1 MNIRKI
7 MKKVKSQWVIAG
19 LVVGMGVSMGVV
31 TPVEAQAWTARSV
44 SQISSDIGSNSQY
57 VVKSGDTLFSIAKA
71 AGVSVS
77 QIQNWNNMN
86 TTTLSV
92 GKTLR
97 VKEFA
102 APATTNEYAVR
113 SGDTLSGI
121 AYAKGLSVAQL
132 QTWNNI
138 PNANIIRIG
147 QILKLQ
153 ATSTVT
159 PPSSNTGTDTVT
171 VTDKKYTVRGGDTL
185 WKIAN
190 DNNVTVNQIV
200 AWNNISNPNLITPGM
215 VFKVGETKTT
225 VTVPSAPSTETKIVT
240 SSYTVQKG
248 NTLNQ
253 IAEWNGVTAD
263 QLAEWSGIQN
273 KNMIQ
278 PGQVITIHKT
288 VVVEKPVEP
297 TVPAVPVTPEVPATP
312 ETPNESEAA
321 APVLTYSVSF
331 NESKKEATIQLN
343 GSRAPGES
351 KISHFIFPDG
361 TKAYG
366 TEVSYKTVVSGSY
379 IFTVV
384 NEAGKT
390 ATQTVVIDLEA
401 AYPAPVE
408 NQASVLTLT
417 ETKAPNGKTALQF
430 IATDA
435 QGVASV
441 TLPDRTKSTES
452 EGFYEISSNG
462 TYHFSV
468 TDKTGE
474 IVSKSITVSSF
485 DEEAPTFTVKQA
497 YDDAANTVSIT
508 IATADNKAGDVAIE
522 LPNGVVVTNTAEFVA
537 VENGTYEFVITDKQG
552 NQTTATV
559 NVKDVYKD
567 EIAPGLTLTPST
579 TEATNEAVTI
589 TAIAT
594 DDAGIAQVMN
604 PEGTVIK
611 ASGEETYEFSFSV
624 TENGTYSFKAFDVN
638 GFETTKTIV
647 VDNIDVSAPALTIAD
662 TLSETNNQQA
672 ILTVSASDNAGLKYV
687 VNPDGTTSTLA
698 DGESYEYIVNE
709 NGTYKFV
716 AEDAAGNITEDSV
729 VVDYI
734 NVDLFA
740 PSLEATLSE
749 SGETEGPIN
758 INVIATDDLAISH
771 IVLPDG
777 TQVNNDSVVY
787 SVTENGT
794 YAFTAYDTKGK
805 STTITVTVDNI
816 IVKDETVP
824 SLSYTY
830 SRETKGSEP
839 VVITVTAT
847 DEQSGVYS
855 ITLPDGTVVNAETA
869 EFTVNQNGTYM
880 VEAKDNAGNVYST
893 YIYVDMIEA
902 EVVDGGEDSEAQ
914 EDVTKPTIYYY
925 MDRSELS
932 LDPLTVYIETEDLE
946 SGIESIIL
954 PDGTVVN
961 AVSASFTAVANGN
974 YTVKAIDKNGNI
986 QEVTV
991 AVTLIGEKEVVQAP
1005 IDFAAPEVFYTLSEE
1020 GMTTGPITVT
1030 VTAQDVESNG
1040 SLASGVKSITLP
1052 DGTVVEG
1059 DTAQFEVTENGRYVV
1074 LVEDND
1080 GNVAT
1085 ENVDIFGIIEEEDVE
1100 EPVYVDVE
1108 NPQAQL
1114 ILSTSAPTTGTINV
1128 AVVATDNVGV
1138 ASITLPDGTV
1148 VNGDVA
1154 NFVVNKNDYYYVTI
1168 TDVNGNVAYAG
1179 VEITNIQAPLLD
1191 GELPELSYEV
1201 STTEPNVDSV
1211 DVTVRATDNTEV
1223 AYLIAADGSTIIEG
1237 SEYHFT
1243 ATKPGTYTIQ
1253 AVDKS
1258 GNIGFINIDIYNVKF
1273 VPVKTEDKTAPI
1285 IEFIPSRTTSSAEPF
1300 VIRVDVMDD
1309 GGFDSIVLPNG
1320 ETTYSSTVDY
1330 TVYENGTYQFIA
1342 TDESG
1347 NTTTASYEVTLV
1359 DGFVDKVGPKLN
1371 YTVSNPNPT
1380 QDAITVY
1387 VSIPDADFDHAVG
1400 PDGTIITSKDFS
1412 FVVTQNGFS
1421 NIVAYDKSGNVS
1433 RLSIPTFNIDRYAP
1447 DAYALEESR
1456 TAESVTYRLIV
1467 MDDVGIVSITRPDG
1481 TTETMSSNTDSEFME
1496 MMTFTRNGT
1505 YTLSAVDNFGKI
1517 ATTTFVVDSLP
1528 Q

>member
-1 MNIRKI
+1 MNMRKI
-7 MKKVKSQWVIAG
+7 MKKVKSQWVVAG
-19 LVVGMGVSMGVV
+19 LIVGMGVSMGVV

-44 SQISSDIGSNSQY
+44 SQISNDIGSSSQY

-77 QIQNWNNMN
+77 QIQSWNHLN

-92 GKTLR
+92 GKILR

-102 APATTNEYAVR
+102 APASTNEYTVQ

-153 ATSTVT
+153 ASSTVT
-159 PPSSNTGTDTVT
+159 PPSSNTGTETVT
-171 VTDKKYTVRGGDTL
+171 VTDKKYTVSSGDTL

-225 VTVPSAPSTETKIVT
+225 VTVPSAPNTETKIET
-240 SSYTVQKG
+240 STYVVQKG

-273 KNMIQ
+273 KNLIQ

-297 TVPAVPVTPEVPATP
+297 TVPETPETPEVPVTP
-312 ETPNESEAA
+312 ETPNESEAT
-321 APVLTYSVSF
+321 APVLTYGVSF
-331 NESKKEATIQLN
+331 NENKKEATIRLN

-351 KISHFIFPDG
+351 NISHFIFPDG
-361 TKAYG
+361 TKVYG
-366 TEVSYKTVVSGSY
+366 TEVFYNTVVSGSY

-408 NQASVLTLT
+408 NEASVLTLT
-417 ETKAPNGKTALQF
+417 ETKTPNGKTALQF
-430 IATDA
+430 VATDA

-452 EGFYEISSNG
+452 KGYYEITSNG

-474 IVSKSITVSSF
+474 IVTKSITVSSF
-485 DEEAPTFTVKQA
+485 DEEAPSYTVKQA
-497 YDDAANTVSIT
+497 YNEAENTVSIT
-508 IATADNKAGDVAIE
+508 IKTADNKAGDVAIK
-522 LPNGVVVTNTAEFVA
+522 LPNGVIVANTAEFVA
-537 VENGTYEFVITDKQG
+537 VENGTYAFVITDKEG

-567 EIAPGLTLTPST
+567 EIAPEMTLTPST

-594 DDAGIAQVMN
+594 DDAGIAQVIN
-604 PEGTVIK
+604 PEGTVIE

-624 TENGTYSFKAFDVN
+624 TENGTYSFKAIDVN

-647 VDNIDVSAPALTIAD
+647 VDNIDVSAPVLTVED

-672 ILTVSASDNAGLKYV
+672 ILTVSASDNAGLKSV

-716 AEDAAGNITEDSV
+716 AEDAAGNITEVSV

-740 PSLEATLSE
+740 PSLDATLSE
-749 SGETEGPIN
+749 NEETEGPIN

-839 VVITVTAT
+839 VVIAVTAT

-869 EFTVNQNGTYM
+869 EFTVNQNGTYT

-954 PDGTVVN
+954 PDGTVVS
-961 AVSASFTAVANGN
+961 AVSASFTAVVNGN
-974 YTVKAIDKNGNI
+974 YVVKAIDKNGNM

-991 AVTLIGEKEVVQAP
+991 AVTLIGEKEVVEAP
-1005 IDFAAPEVFYTLSEE
+1005 IDFAAPEVFYALSEE
-1020 GMTTGPITVT
+1020 GTTTGPITVT
-1030 VTAQDVESNG
+1030 ITAQDIESNG

-1059 DTAQFEVTENGRYVV
+1059 DTAQFEVSENGRYVV
-1074 LVEDND
+1074 LVEDNV
-1080 GNVAT
+1080 GNIAT
-1085 ENVDIFGIIEEEDVE
+1085 ENVDIFGIIPEEEP
-1100 EPVYVDVE
+1100 PVYVDTQ
-1108 NPQAQL
+1108 NPEVTL
-1114 ILSTSAPTTGTINV
+1114 SLSTSEPTTGPITVTVTASDDVHVKSITMPDSLAVDQDVATFVVTENGYYSV
-1128 AVVATDNVGV
+1128 AVTDSSNNVTY
-1138 ASITLPDGTV
+1138 ASI
-1148 VNGDVA
+1148 N
-1154 NFVVNKNDYYYVTI
+1154 
-1168 TDVNGNVAYAG
+1168 
-1179 VEITNIQAPLLD
+1179 ITNIMPNTVD
-1191 GELPELSYEV
+1191 TELPALSYEV
-1201 STTEPNVDSV
+1201 LTKEMGVPSV
-1211 DVTVRATDNTEV
+1211 DIVVRATDDIGVGYIITEK
-1223 AYLIAADGSTIIEG
+1223 GEIIYG
-1237 SEYHFT
+1237 DEYRFT
-1243 ATKPGTYTIQ
+1243 VDRNGVYTIQ
-1253 AVDKS
+1253 ASDSS
-1258 GNIGFINIDIYNVKF
+1258 GKMASIDIEIYNIA
-1273 VPVKTEDKTAPI
+1273 TAPTPSVDTI
-1285 IEFIPSRTTSSAEPF
+1285 APIFTFIPTRNTIKAEPLA
-1300 VIRVDVMDD
+1300 VDVHILDESGIASVVTPD
-1309 GGFDSIVLPNG
+1309 GATSYGTNF
-1320 ETTYSSTVDY
+1320 TYTF
-1330 TVYENGTYQFIA
+1330 YENGTYIFKA
-1342 TDESG
+1342 TDKNG
-1347 NTTTASYEVTLV
+1347 NETVTTYEVNLI
-1359 DGFVDKVGPKLN
+1359 DGFVDKVGPKVT
-1371 YTVSNPNPT
+1371 YTVSNENPT
-1380 QDAITVY
+1380 TEAVTVY
-1387 VSIPDADFDHAVG
+1387 VSIPDNDFAYAIA
-1400 PDGTIITSKDFS
+1400 PDGTKITSKEFS
-1412 FVVTQNGFS
+1412 FNVTTNGFKE
-1421 NIVAYDKSGNVS
+1421 VAAYDNSGNVTY
-1433 RLSIPTFNIDRYAP
+1433 LSIPTFNIDERAPIVYAME
-1447 DAYALEESR
+1447 DSR
-1456 TAESVTYRLIV
+1456 TANSVTYTLLAI
-1467 MDDVGIVSITRPDG
+1467 DDVGLASVTRPDG
-1481 TTETMSSNTDSEFME
+1481 TIETMSSNTSTDFTE
-1496 MMTFTRNGT
+1496 MVTITKNGT
-1505 YTLSAVDNFGKI
+1505 YTLTASDNFGRVT
-1517 ATTTFVVDSLP
+1517 TTTFVVDSLP